1 MNKEDGSDS
10 YRQSRGAAGR
20 GRGARRRL
28 LLGCRG
34 DPPRVPGVIDTDV
47 GYTGGWLENPTYHD
61 THDSKSGHAEAIRVT
76 FDPAVLSYEDLL
88 EKWFFK
94 LHDPT
99 TLNRQG
105 NDVGT
110 QYRSAI
116 FPQTPRAGGR
126 GRAGEGAR
134 RRRPASGSGRSRRR
148 SSPPPPGTAPRST
161 TRTTCGSTRAGTPAT
176 TCAD

>member
-1 MNKEDGSDS
+1 MTHSDLTTS
-10 YRQSRGAAGR
+10 TTSSSDKQTETAVLAGGCFWGVEEILRG
-20 GRGARRRL
+20 
-28 LLGCRG
+28 
-34 DPPRVPGVIDTDV
+34 VPGVLDTDV

-76 FDPAVLSYEDLL
+76 FDPTVLSYETLL
-88 EKWFFK
+88 EQWFFK

-116 FPQTPRAGGR
+116 FPQSPEQQQVA
-126 GRAGEGAR
+126 EQVKAR
-134 RRRPASGSGRSRRR
+134 VDASGKWKGRV
-148 SSPPPPGTAPRST
+148 ST
-161 TRTTCGSTRAGTPAT
+161 SIEPAGTWYSAEKYHQDYLKKNPGGYS
-176 TCAD
+176 CHYMRS